1 MPLAFLAVYLIFVK
15 LSQLC
20 GGGGAR
26 LGLLAG
32 AYVYSLVPIAIAY
45 QIAHY

>member
-1 MPLAFLAVYLIFVK
+1 MPLAFLAVYHFFVK
-15 LSQLC
+15 LSQHC

-26 LGLLAG
+26 LGPLAR